1 MYLYE
6 ILGFL
11 TLWITIRKLYH
22 FSQLTLYSNY
32 HNRCEKSFECWF
44 TEIASQTE
52 TILDIAGRWKKSKAN
67 WIVVFVSS
75 RYAPEPYGCTGSATK
90 QSYRVS
96 LCCLIVE
103 HKYGEL
109 MRVYFI

>member
-11 TLWITIRKLYH
+11 TLWITRRKLYH
-22 FSQLTLYSNY
+22 FSQLTLYSHY

-67 WIVVFVSS
+67 CIVVFVSS
-75 RYAPEPYGCTGSATK
+75 RYAPGPYGRTGSATK

-96 LCCLIVE
+96 LCCLIAE
-103 HKYGEL
+103 HKYREL